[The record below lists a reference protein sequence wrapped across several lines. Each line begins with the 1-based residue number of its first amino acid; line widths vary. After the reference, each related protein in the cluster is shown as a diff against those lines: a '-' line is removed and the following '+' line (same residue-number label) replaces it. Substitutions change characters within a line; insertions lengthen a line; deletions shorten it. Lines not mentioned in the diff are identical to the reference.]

1 MRKTILKTL
10 LTVTLALGTMQIQA
24 SDIDFTIAMEKNV
37 ALSDFLTDISKK
49 HNVYFTY
56 NASLISGENLDP
68 EEYRYSKLNKII
80 NKLESKTSFDFEY
93 LGNNYYVVYHKKAKK
108 VKLNKLSLNNLG
120 YSTVDD
126 LSILQQSITGNIK
139 DQDGNP
145 LAGVNVVEKGTTNGT
160 TSDFDGNYTID
171 AAEDATLVFSYIG
184 FPTKEKKVA
193 GKSVVNVSLSE
204 GVQLEEFI
212 VVGSRTAPR
221 SNTDTPLP
229 VDVVGVKELTSTG
242 QATFDKALQYRIPS
256 FNTVQTP
263 VNDATSLLDPYEIR
277 NMGPSRTL
285 ILINGKRKNLS
296 ALLYTQTSPG
306 RGETGADISAIPT
319 DAIKRVEIL
328 RDGASAQYGSDAIAG
343 VMNII
348 LKDSPNEGSATVR
361 TGITSEGDGEM
372 FGVALNNGSS
382 IADDKGFINYTI
394 DLSKVNQANRPGTVN
409 ADGEYVDFVYRNPLD
424 PENYENGHNEASLI
438 ARNAAGLNL
447 VNSFLADTPDAG
459 NINGSP
465 ETAAAKFSVNFGY
478 DLSDNTK
485 LYANAAYVYKAV
497 NSFANYRTPY
507 WRQASALSP
516 LDVDGSDYS
525 SYLNDFFPNG
535 NNGAYVGYVPT
546 FEGLLSDYNG
556 TVGFKSNINDWNID
570 ASFTT
575 GGNLQTY
582 KVNNSHNANF
592 VYSPSVFLDANGNGS
607 VDDGEITEGSSLYR
621 ENSQQS
627 FNPGGTKFT
636 HNVGNI
642 DISRLLSD
650 KISIGV
656 GAEFRTETFEI
667 IEGELASYDGGGADS
682 FAGASP
688 QNSGKFNRYNIGGYL
703 SLDYDVTDAFLLSGT
718 IRTENYSDFG
728 NAFVYKFSTRYKVA
742 DAFTLR
748 GSISSGFRAPTL
760 HQIYTQKA
768 QYSFVPGQGIQ
779 VGGLINNVSTQ
790 AKLLGIDQLDAETST
805 NFTIGFGGKI
815 ANKLSYTFD
824 YYNIAVKDRIV
835 LGNEIGP
842 SGDATNPLDILL
854 TSNNLSDVSFFSN
867 AIDTKTSG
875 VDVVLAYKGVQLGA
889 GTLDLN
895 LSGNYTIQ
903 NELDGPV
910 KDIDLVANSGQSVVN
925 GTQEAL
931 FFTSRPETKWI
942 FGMNYNINKFGFSL
956 NNTYFGKTKFQQQG
970 LDENLFTEF
979 TPKVVTDLGINFNAT
994 EKFTIALNVNNLF
1007 DVLPEWSFQS
1017 KNAAG
1022 NAILADPAQVQNQS
1036 NLITFNQRYSQMTY
1050 DGYHFSQLGTMFNLS
1065 LNYKF

>member
-1 MRKTILKTL
+1 MRTKQIKRLLFATL
-10 LTVTLALGTMQIQA
+10 LCTSSISMIASEKLKEKITLSEFLNEI
-24 SDIDFTIAMEKNV
+24 SEK
-37 ALSDFLTDISKK
+37 
-49 HNVYFTY
+49 HEVYFTY
-56 NASLISGENLDP
+56 NPTLVSSTSLNP
-68 EEYRYSKLNKII
+68 EEYKFPVLDKII
-80 NKLESKTSFDFEY
+80 NKLERKTSFDFEY
-93 LGNNYYVVYHKKAKK
+93 LGNKYYVVYHKKPQRAK
-108 VKLNKLSLNNLG
+108 VLKLNSSTSGISAMTLNTKVQN
-120 YSTVDD
+120 
-126 LSILQQSITGNIK
+126 SITGK
-139 DQDGNP
+139 VTDDSGMP
-145 LAGVNVVEKGTTNGT
+145 LAGVNIVEKGTTNGT
-160 TSDFDGNYTID
+160 TSDFDGNYTINVEND
-171 AAEDATLVFSYIG
+171 TKLVFSYIG
-184 FPTKEKKVA
+184 FASQEVSTA
-193 GKSVVNVSLSE
+193 GKSVINVQLSE
-204 GVQLEEFI
+204 GVALDEFI

-348 LKDSPNEGSATVR
+348 LKDSPNEGSATLR

-372 FGVALNNGSS
+372 FGVAINNGST
-382 IADDKGFINYTI
+382 IGEDKGFVNYTL

-409 ADGEYVDFVYRNPLD
+409 AAGEAADFGAD
-424 PENYENGHNEASLI
+424 I
-438 ARNAAGLNL
+438 AD
-447 VNSFLADTPDAG
+447 VQEFLSRRPDAG

-465 ETAAAKFSVNFGY
+465 ETAAAKFSVNLGY
-478 DLSDNTK
+478 DLSENTT
-485 LYANAAYVYKAV
+485 LYGNAAYVYKAV

-507 WRQASALSP
+507 WRT
-516 LDVDGSDYS
+516 VDDFP
-525 SYLNDFFPNG
+525 YLADFFPGDNPNTAG
-535 NNGAYVGYVPT
+535 GYDGYLPT
-546 FEGLLSDYNG
+546 FEGLLSDYNA
-556 TVGFKSNINDWNID
+556 TIGFKSTINDWNVD

-582 KVNNSHNANF
+582 KVNNTHNRNV
-592 VYSPSVFLDANGNGS
+592 VYSPSVFIDANGNGS
-607 VDDGEITEGSSLYR
+607 VDDGEITEGSELYR

-627 FNPGGTKFT
+627 FDPGGTRFS

-650 KISIGV
+650 KVSIGV

-703 SLDYDVTDAFLLSGT
+703 SLDYDVSDAFLLSGT

-728 NAFVYKFSTRYKVA
+728 NTFIYKFSSRYKFS

-790 AKLLGIDQLDAETST
+790 AKLLGIPQLDAETST

-815 ANKLSYTFD
+815 ANKFSYTLD
-824 YYNIAVKDRIV
+824 YYNIKVKDRIV

-842 SGDATNPLDILL
+842 SGDATNALDVLL
-854 TSNNLSDVSFFSN
+854 ANNNLSDVSFFSN

-875 VDVVLAYKGVQLGA
+875 VDVVLAYKGIEIGE
-889 GTLDLN
+889 GSLDLN

-910 KDIDLVANSGQSVVN
+910 KDIALVANSGQSVVN
-925 GTQEAL
+925 QTQEAL
-931 FFTSRPETKWI
+931 FFTSRPRTKWI
-942 FGMNYNINKFGFSL
+942 LGANYDINKFGFSL
-956 NNTYFGKTKFQQQG
+956 NNTLFGKTSFFQQG
-970 LDENLFTEF
+970 LSTDANGNFNLGTEF
-979 TPKVVTDLGINFNAT
+979 DPKVVTDLGVNYSAT
-994 EKFTIALNVNNLF
+994 DKLTIALNINNLF
-1007 DVLPEWSFQS
+1007 NVLPEWSFVSQ
-1017 KNAAG
+1017 NAAG
-1022 NAILADPAQVQNQS
+1022 DAILADPAQTQNQS

>member
-1 MRKTILKTL
+1 MRTNKLMRLLLAVMLFSSITSATAANDLKEN
-10 LTVTLALGTMQIQA
+10 VTLSEFLNEI
-24 SDIDFTIAMEKNV
+24 SEKHEV
-37 ALSDFLTDISKK
+37 F
-49 HNVYFTY
+49 FTY
-56 NASLISGENLDP
+56 NPTLVSSTSLNP
-68 EEYRYSKLNKII
+68 EEYKFPALDKII
-80 NKLESKTSFDFEY
+80 NKLERKTSFDFEY
-93 LGNNYYVVYHKKAKK
+93 LGNKYYVVYHKKAERAKVLKVNSATNGITATTLNKK
-108 VKLNKLSLNNLG
+108 VQNSISGKV
-120 YSTVDD
+120 TDD
-126 LSILQQSITGNIK
+126 SGM
-139 DQDGNP
+139 P
-145 LAGVNVVEKGTTNGT
+145 LAGVNIVEKGTTNGT
-160 TSDFDGNYTID
+160 TSDFDGNYTINISNN
-171 AAEDATLVFSYIG
+171 AKLVFSYIG
-184 FPTKEKKVA
+184 FATQEISTA
-193 GKSVVNVSLSE
+193 GKNTINVQLSE
-204 GVQLEEFI
+204 GMQLDEFI

-348 LKDSPNEGSATVR
+348 LKDSPNDGSATLR

-372 FGVALNNGSS
+372 FGVAINNGST
-382 IADDKGFINYTI
+382 IGDDKGFVNYTV
-394 DLSKVNQANRPGTVN
+394 DLSKVNQANRPGTV
-409 ADGEYVDFVYRNPLD
+409 D
-424 PENYENGHNEASLI
+424 
-438 ARNAAGLNL
+438 AAGEAGDFGADIAD
-447 VNSFLADTPDAG
+447 VQEFLSRRPDAG

-465 ETAAAKFSVNFGY
+465 ETAAAKFSVNLGY
-478 DLSDNTK
+478 DLSANTS
-485 LYANAAYVYKAV
+485 LYGNAAYVYKAV

-507 WRQASALSP
+507 WRT
-516 LDVDGSDYS
+516 VDDFP
-525 SYLNDFFPNG
+525 YLADFFPGDNPNTAG
-535 NNGAYVGYVPT
+535 GYDGYLPT
-546 FEGLLSDYNG
+546 FEGLLSDYNA
-556 TVGFKSNINDWNID
+556 TIGFKSVINDWNID

-582 KVNNSHNANF
+582 KVNNTHNRNV
-592 VYSPSVFLDANGNGS
+592 VYSPSVFIDANGNGS
-607 VDDGEITEGSSLYR
+607 VDDGEITEGSELYR

-627 FNPGGTKFT
+627 FDPGGTRFS

-650 KISIGV
+650 KVSIGV

-703 SLDYDVTDAFLLSGT
+703 SLDYDVSDAFLLSGT

-728 NAFVYKFSTRYKVA
+728 NTFIYKFSSRYKFS

-790 AKLLGIDQLDAETST
+790 AKLLGIPQLDAETST
-805 NFTIGFGGKI
+805 NFTVGFGGKI
-815 ANKLSYTFD
+815 ANKFSYTFD
-824 YYNIAVKDRIV
+824 YYNIKVKDRIV
-835 LGNEIGP
+835 LGNEIGG
-842 SGDATNPLDILL
+842 SGDPTNPLDVLL
-854 TSNNLSDVSFFSN
+854 ANNNLSDVSFFSN

-875 VDVVLAYKGVQLGA
+875 VDVVLAYKGINIGE
-889 GTLDLN
+889 GSLDLN

-910 KDIDLVANSGQSVVN
+910 KDIALVANSGQSVVN
-925 GTQEAL
+925 QTQEAL
-931 FFTSRPETKWI
+931 FFTSRPRTKWI
-942 FGMNYNINKFGFSL
+942 LGANYEINKFGFSL
-956 NNTYFGKTKFQQQG
+956 NNTLFGKTSFFQQG
-970 LDENLFTEF
+970 LSTDANGNFNLGTEF
-979 TPKVVTDLGINFNAT
+979 DPKIVTDLGVNYSASD
-994 EKFTIALNVNNLF
+994 KLTIALNINNLLN
-1007 DVLPEWSFQS
+1007 VLPEWSFVSQ
-1017 KNAAG
+1017 NAAG
-1022 NAILADPAQVQNQS
+1022 DAILADAAQTQNQS

>member
-1 MRKTILKTL
+1 MT
-10 LTVTLALGTMQIQA
+10 
-24 SDIDFTIAMEKNV
+24 
-37 ALSDFLTDISKK
+37 
-49 HNVYFTY
+49 
-56 NASLISGENLDP
+56 
-68 EEYRYSKLNKII
+68 LNKKIQ
-80 NKLESKTSFDFEY
+80 N
-93 LGNNYYVVYHKKAKK
+93 
-108 VKLNKLSLNNLG
+108 
-120 YSTVDD
+120 
-126 LSILQQSITGNIK
+126 SITGK
-139 DQDGNP
+139 VTDDSGMP
-145 LAGVNVVEKGTTNGT
+145 LAGVNIIEKGTTNGT
-160 TSDFDGNYTID
+160 TSDFDGNYTINITD
-171 AAEDATLVFSYIG
+171 DTKLVFSYVG
-184 FPTKEKKVA
+184 FATQEVSTA
-193 GKSVVNVSLSE
+193 GKNTINVQLSE
-204 GVQLEEFI
+204 GMQLDEFI

-221 SNTDTPLP
+221 SNADTPLP
-229 VDVVGVKELTSTG
+229 VDVIGAKDLSSTG
-242 QATFDKALQYRIPS
+242 QATFDKALQYKIPS

-348 LKDSPNEGSATVR
+348 LKDSPNDGSATVR

-372 FGVALNNGSS
+372 FGVAVNNGSS
-382 IADDKGFINYTI
+382 IADDKGFVNYTA
-394 DLSKVNQANRPGTVN
+394 DFSKVNQANRPGTVN
-409 ADGEYVDFVYRNPLD
+409 AAGEAADFGAD
-424 PENYENGHNEASLI
+424 I
-438 ARNAAGLNL
+438 AD
-447 VNSFLADTPDAG
+447 VQSFLSRRPDAG

-465 ETAAAKFSVNFGY
+465 ETAAAKFSLNFGY
-478 DLSDNTK
+478 DLSDNTS

-507 WRQASALSP
+507 WRT
-516 LDVDGSDYS
+516 VDDFP
-525 SYLNDFFPNG
+525 YLADFFPG
-535 NNGAYVGYVPT
+535 NNPNTAGGYDGYVPT

-556 TVGFKSNINDWNID
+556 TIGFKSTINEWNID

-575 GGNLQTY
+575 GGNTQTY
-582 KVNNSHNANF
+582 KVNQTHNRNV
-592 VYSPSVFLDANGNGS
+592 VYSPSTWVDSNGNGS
-607 VDDGEITEGSSLYR
+607 VDDGELTEGSQLYR

-627 FNPGGTKFT
+627 FDPGGTRFS

-642 DISRLLSD
+642 DISRILSD

-656 GAEFRTETFEI
+656 GAEFRTETFEV

-688 QNSGKFNRYNIGGYL
+688 QNAGKFNRYNIGGYL
-703 SLDYDVTDAFLLSGT
+703 SLDYDVSDAFLLSGT

-728 NAFVYKFSTRYKVA
+728 NAFVYKFSSRYKVS

-790 AKLLGIDQLDAETST
+790 AKLLGIPQLDAETST

-815 ANKLSYTFD
+815 DNKFSYTLD

-835 LGNEIGP
+835 LGSEIGP
-842 SGDATNPLDILL
+842 SGDAANPLDILL
-854 TSNNLSDVSFFSN
+854 TNNNLSDVSFFSN

-875 VDVVLAYKGVQLGA
+875 IDVVLAYKGIEIGA
-889 GTLDLN
+889 GSLDLN

-903 NELDGPV
+903 NERDGAV
-910 KDIDLVANSGQSVVN
+910 KDVPLVANSGQSVVN
-925 GTQEAL
+925 ETQEAL
-931 FFTSRPETKWI
+931 FFTSRPKTKWI
-942 FGMNYNINKFGFSL
+942 LGANYDINKFGISL
-956 NNTYFGKTKFQQQG
+956 NNTYFGKTTFQQQG
-970 LDENLFTEF
+970 LDSNLFTEF
-979 TPKVVTDLGINFNAT
+979 TPKIVTDLGINYSAT
-994 EKFTIALNVNNLF
+994 NKLTLALNINNLLN
-1007 DVLPEWSFQS
+1007 VLPEWSFKS
-1017 KNAAG
+1017 KNAVG
-1022 NAILADPAQVQNQS
+1022 DAILADAAQTQNQS

-1050 DGYHFSQLGTMFNLS
+1050 DGYHFSQLGAMFNLS

>member
-1 MRKTILKTL
+1 MRTNKLMKLLLAVMLFSSITSAKAANELKEN
-10 LTVTLALGTMQIQA
+10 VT
-24 SDIDFTIAMEKNV
+24 
-37 ALSDFLTDISKK
+37 LSDFLNEISAK
-49 HNVYFTY
+49 HEVFFTY
-56 NASLISGENLDP
+56 NPTLVSSTSLNP
-68 EEYRYSKLNKII
+68 EEYKFPVLDKII
-80 NKLESKTSFDFEY
+80 NKLERKTSFDFEY
-93 LGNNYYVVYHKKAKK
+93 LGNKYYVVYHKKPERAKILK
-108 VKLNKLSLNNLG
+108 INSATNGITALTLNEKIQN
-120 YSTVDD
+120 
-126 LSILQQSITGNIK
+126 SITGK
-139 DQDGNP
+139 VTDDSGMP
-145 LAGVNVVEKGTTNGT
+145 LAGVNIVEKGTTNGT
-160 TSDFDGNYTID
+160 TSDFDGNYTINVTD
-171 AAEDATLVFSYIG
+171 DTKLVFSYIG
-184 FPTKEKKVA
+184 FATQEVSTA
-193 GKSVVNVSLSE
+193 GKNTINVQLSE
-204 GVQLEEFI
+204 GMQLDEFI

-221 SNTDTPLP
+221 SNADTPLP
-229 VDVVGVKELTSTG
+229 VDVIGAKDLSSTG
-242 QATFDKALQYRIPS
+242 QATFDKALQYKIPS

-348 LKDSPNEGSATVR
+348 LKDSPNEGSATIR

-372 FGVALNNGSS
+372 FGVSLNNGSA
-382 IADDKGFINYTI
+382 IGEDKGFINYTI
-394 DLSKVNQANRPGTVN
+394 DLSKVNQANRPGTV
-409 ADGEYVDFVYRNPLD
+409 D
-424 PENYENGHNEASLI
+424 
-438 ARNAAGLNL
+438 AAGEAGDFGADIAD
-447 VNSFLADTPDAG
+447 VQEFLSRTPDAG

-465 ETAAAKFSVNFGY
+465 ETAAAKFSLNLGY
-478 DLSDNTK
+478 ELSENTSM
-485 LYANAAYVYKAV
+485 YGNAAYVYKAV

-507 WRQASALSP
+507 WRTVEDFP
-516 LDVDGSDYS
+516 
-525 SYLNDFFPNG
+525 YLADFFPG
-535 NNGAYVGYVPT
+535 NNPNNAGGYDGYVPT
-546 FEGLLSDYNG
+546 FEGELSDYNA
-556 TVGFKSNINDWNID
+556 TVGFKSVINDWNLD

-575 GGNLQTY
+575 GGNTQTY
-582 KVNNSHNANF
+582 KVNNTHNRNV
-592 VYSPSVFLDANGNGS
+592 VYSPSVFIDANGNGS
-607 VDDGEITEGSSLYR
+607 VDDGEITEGSELYR

-627 FNPGGTKFT
+627 FDPGGTRFS

-650 KISIGV
+650 KVSIGV

-718 IRTENYSDFG
+718 VRTENYSDFG
-728 NAFVYKFSTRYKVA
+728 NTFIYKFSSRYKFS

-790 AKLLGIDQLDAETST
+790 AKLLGIPQLDAETST

-815 ANKLSYTFD
+815 ANKFSYTLD
-824 YYNIAVKDRIV
+824 YYNIKVKDRIV
-835 LGNEIGP
+835 LGNEIGG
-842 SGDATNPLDILL
+842 SGDPTNPLDVLL
-854 TSNNLSDVSFFSN
+854 ANNNLSDVSFFSN

-875 VDVVLAYKGVQLGA
+875 IDVVLAYKGIEIGE
-889 GTLDLN
+889 GSLDLN

-910 KDIDLVANSGQSVVN
+910 NNIDLVANSGQSVVN
-925 GTQEAL
+925 QTQEAL
-931 FFTSRPETKWI
+931 FFTSRPKTKWI
-942 FGMNYNINKFGFSL
+942 LGANYEINKFGFSL
-956 NNTYFGKTKFQQQG
+956 NNTLFGKTSFFQQG
-970 LDENLFTEF
+970 LSTDANGNFNLGTEF
-979 TPKVVTDLGINFNAT
+979 DPKVVTDLGVNFSAT
-994 EKFTIALNVNNLF
+994 DKLTIALNINNLLN
-1007 DVLPEWSFQS
+1007 VLPEWNFVSQ
-1017 KNAAG
+1017 NAAG
-1022 NAILADPAQVQNQS
+1022 DAILADPAQTQNQS